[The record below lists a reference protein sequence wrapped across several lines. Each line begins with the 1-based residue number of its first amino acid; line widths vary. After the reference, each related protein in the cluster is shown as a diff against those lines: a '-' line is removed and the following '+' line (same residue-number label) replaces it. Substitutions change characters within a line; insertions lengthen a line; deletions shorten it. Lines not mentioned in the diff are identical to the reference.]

1 MINVLIVDDQEIV
14 RTGLCLILRDYGK
27 ITSITEASTGE
38 DAVQKRP
45 EALGL
50 IAICLVGGF
59 QNSGPMAVR
68 LSAGTAN

>member
-1 MINVLIVDDQEIV
+1 MQSVW
-14 RTGLCLILRDYGK
+14 Y
-27 ITSITEASTGE
+27 SIKVI
-38 DAVQKRP
+38 AVQKRP